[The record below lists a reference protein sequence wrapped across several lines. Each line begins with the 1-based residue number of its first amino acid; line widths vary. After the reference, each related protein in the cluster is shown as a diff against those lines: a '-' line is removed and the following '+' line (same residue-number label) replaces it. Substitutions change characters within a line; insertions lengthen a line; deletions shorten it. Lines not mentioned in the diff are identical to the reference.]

1 MSAYAVN
8 KVCHRLAHDD
18 AFRAALDTDPAA
30 ALAGFDLTEE
40 ERRLLLAGEVG
51 RLFELG
57 AHPYLLGHLTR
68 HETLGITVDAFSRRM
83 VMARDDRLPPLEPA
97 GYLAANLKAT

>member
-1 MSAYAVN
+1 MSAYMIN
-8 KVCHRLAHDD
+8 KVCHRIGHDD
-18 AFRAALDTDPAA
+18 AFRAALDADPVA
-30 ALAGFDLTEE
+30 ALARFELTAE
-40 ERRLLLAGEVG
+40 ERGLLIAGEVG

-83 VMARDDRLPPLEPA
+83 VVAHDDRLPPLEPA
-97 GYLAANLKAT
+97 DYLMAT

>member
-1 MSAYAVN
+1 MSAYVIN
-8 KVCHRLAHDD
+8 KVCHLVGQDE
-18 AFRAALDTDPAA
+18 AFRNALDATPDA
-30 ALAGFDLTEE
+30 ALAAFDLTEE

-68 HETLGITVDAFSRRM
+68 HETLGITVEAFSTSM
-83 VMARDDRLPPLEPA
+83 VRAKDDRLPPLEA
-97 GYLAANLKAT
+97 ADYLKGA

>member
-1 MSAYAVN
+1 MTAYMID
-8 KVCHRLAHDD
+8 KVCHRVGHDD
-18 AFRAALDTDPAA
+18 AFRAALDADPEA
-30 ALAGFDLTEE
+30 ALAEFDLTDD
-40 ERRLLLAGEVG
+40 ERAWLIAGEVG

-83 VMARDDRLPPLEPA
+83 VAARDERIPPLEPA
-97 GYLAANLKAT
+97 GYLTAT

>member
-1 MSAYAVN
+1 MSAYMIN
-8 KVCHRLAHDD
+8 KVCHLVGHDD
-18 AFRAALDTDPAA
+18 AFRRAFDADPLTALRA
-30 ALAGFDLTEE
+30 FDLAEE

-68 HETLGITVDAFSRRM
+68 HETLGITVEAFSARM
-83 VMARDDRLPPLEPA
+83 IKARDDRLPPVEA
-97 GYLAANLKAT
+97 ADYLRRA

>member
-1 MSAYAVN
+1 MSAYAIN
-8 KVCHRLAHDD
+8 KVCHLVGKDD
-18 AFRAALDTDPAA
+18 DFRAALDADPTA
-30 ALAGFDLTEE
+30 ALAPFDLTAE
-40 ERRLLLAGEVG
+40 ERQLIVSGEVG

-83 VMARDDRLPPLEPA
+83 VAARDDRLPPLEAA
-97 GYLAANLKAT
+97 GYLKAT